1 MFLVRKGLI
10 PVFPHISPSPIKICY
25 FSKEKSVKK
34 LLTICA
40 VVVMAM
46 AGTTMGALVINAPM
60 TFTNI
65 DVGDSLYLGIDTDA
79 VLDVHE
85 GEMFLVADN
94 DYSLVF
100 TTVSGVFN

>member
-1 MFLVRKGLI
+1 M
-10 PVFPHISPSPIKICY
+10 
-25 FSKEKSVKK
+25 KK